1 MRRATIRQIVT
12 IHRSDYGVRQIQMTH
27 CFRNMTRLFGIESA
41 RLALTDRAESAVA
54 RADVAREHEGSGSV
68 GPALEDVRTLGLL
81 ADSVQVQAF
90 YKPENVVLIR
100 RVAQTNLQ
108 PLRLRL
114 ARACARDVDDSQ
126 FAAQSLL
133 LRKILM
139 RLF

>member
-1 MRRATIRQIVT
+1 MA
-12 IHRSDYGVRQIQMTH
+12 HG
-27 CFRNMTRLFGIESA
+27 FGYVA
-41 RLALTDRAESAVA
+41 RLIHVERARFAFAYGAESAVA
-54 RADVAREHEGSGSV
+54 RADVARKHEGSGSV
-68 GPALEDVRTLGLL
+68 GPALEDVWAFSFL
-81 ADSVQVQAF
+81 ADRVQVQAF

>member
-1 MRRATIRQIVT
+1 MAN
-12 IHRSDYGVRQIQMTH
+12 G
-27 CFRNMTRLFGIESA
+27 FGYVA
-41 RLALTDRAESAVA
+41 RLIHIERAGFAFADGAESAVA
-54 RADVAREHEGSGSV
+54 RADVAREHEGRSVV
-68 GPALEDVRTLGLL
+68 GPALEDVWTLGLL

-90 YKPENVVLIR
+90 YKLENVVLIR

-133 LRKILM
+133 LQKILTM
-139 RLF
+139 SLFYHLTRRLQ